1 MSDEQI
7 DQENRTSMQKIEQA
21 TKEMIIKSQ
30 FERDFIEKM
39 Q

>member
-7 DQENRTSMQKIEQA
+7 DHENRTSMQKIEQT

-30 FERDFIEKM
+30 FERDFIEKI